1 MAKRRKTRV
10 VFRKTSPAVKVLI
23 LVTILL
29 STIALVMLYAAIEQ
43 SRQQYEDMRQE
54 AGRLEENNQDLSDQ
68 IEEMGTLESI
78 IRIAMERL
86 GLVLPDTT
94 IFDTGN
100 D

>member
-1 MAKRRKTRV
+1 MAKRRKTRI
-10 VFRKTSPAVKVLI
+10 VFRKASPMVKVLI
-23 LVTILL
+23 LVTVLL
-29 STIALVMLYAAIEQ
+29 STIALVMLYASIEESQ
-43 SRQQYEDMRQE
+43 RRYEQMRQE
-54 AGRLEENNQDLSDQ
+54 AGKLEENNQDLSHQ
-68 IEEMGTLESI
+68 IDDMGTLESI

>member
-1 MAKRRKTRV
+1 MAKRKKTRV
-10 VFRKTSPAVKVLI
+10 VFRKTSPMVKVLI
-23 LVTILL
+23 LVTVLL
-29 STIALVMLYAAIEQ
+29 STIALVAIYASIEE
-43 SRQQYEDMRQE
+43 SHRRYEAMRQE
-54 AGRLEENNQDLSDQ
+54 AGKLEENNQDLSQQ

-94 IFDTGN
+94 IFGPGN

>member
-1 MAKRRKTRV
+1 MAKRKKTRV
-10 VFRKTSPAVKVLI
+10 VFRKTSPMVKVLI
-23 LVTILL
+23 LVTVLL
-29 STIALVMLYAAIEQ
+29 STIALVAIYASIEE
-43 SRQQYEDMRQE
+43 SNRRYEAMRQE
-54 AGRLEENNQDLSDQ
+54 AGKLEENNQDLSQQ

-94 IFDTGN
+94 IFGPGN

>member
-1 MAKRRKTRV
+1 MAKRKKTRV
-10 VFRKTSPAVKVLI
+10 VFRKTSPMVKVLI
-23 LVTILL
+23 LITVLL
-29 STIALVMLYAAIEQ
+29 STIALITLYASIEESQ
-43 SRQQYEDMRQE
+43 RRYEAMRQE
-54 AGRLEENNQDLSDQ
+54 AGKLEENNQELNQQ

>member
-10 VFRKTSPAVKVLI
+10 VFRKASPAVKVLI